1 MSQIG
6 MSYFPL
12 ALGSPMVEQNAPV
25 NFGDWLKAT
34 RQKKG
39 MSLRALAEAAGVS
52 HVSVDKAERGGGV
65 RDSTLELLVGALAG
79 PDASPEEAQELL
91 LEARRVRAGL
101 GPSPEM
107 ERIID
112 DEEWEVIQAY
122 RGLEGGIK
130 RNFRGFLL
138 SAQEVTG
145 DEPKEELVYGRGPHK
160 PPK

>member
-1 MSQIG
+1 MSSTIESAG
-6 MSYFPL
+6 
-12 ALGSPMVEQNAPV
+12 LGE
-25 NFGDWLKAT
+25 WIK
-34 RQKKG
+34 QKRLENKL
-39 MSLRALAEAAGVS
+39 SLRELADLAGIAHS
-52 HVSVDKAERGGGV
+52 SLDKAERGGGV
-65 RDSTLELLVGALAG
+65 RDSTLKLLVGALAG
-79 PDASPEEAQELL
+79 PEASSEEAEQLL
-91 LEARRVRAGL
+91 LEARRVKAGL

>member
-1 MSQIG
+1 MHSMGAVEFGTYLRKTRRELDVKQAELAVRLGKSQ
-6 MSYFPL
+6 
-12 ALGSPMVEQNAPV
+12 
-25 NFGDWLKAT
+25 
-34 RQKKG
+34 
-39 MSLRALAEAAGVS
+39 AAVS
-52 HVSVDKAERGGGV
+52 DIERGD
-65 RDSTLELLVGALAG
+65 RADISK
-79 PDASPEEAQELL
+79 EEIEEILSAL
-91 LEARRVRAGL
+91 LEGQSQEESNLRKIIADGMREAGFL
-101 GPSPEM
+101 YSAQDAPEM
-107 ERIID
+107 ERVID